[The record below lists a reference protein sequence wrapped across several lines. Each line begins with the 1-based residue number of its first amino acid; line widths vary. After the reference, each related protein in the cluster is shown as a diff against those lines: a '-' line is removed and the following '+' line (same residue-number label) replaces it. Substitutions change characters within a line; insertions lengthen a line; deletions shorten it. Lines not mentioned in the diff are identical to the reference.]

1 MEEVFQHLE
10 KYLTPWKYLLQNER
24 ILYLL
29 HNKNIFYKNRFLCVD
44 VLSIILNSKNVKIII
59 VNSDPTKPH
68 SSPIVVNM

>member
-1 MEEVFQHLE
+1 MKE
-10 KYLTPWKYLLQNER
+10 YYTY
-24 ILYLL
+24 YT
-29 HNKNIFYKNRFLCVD
+29 KNIFMNRFLCVD